1 MSETKKV
8 VVPLDSSNKGLI
20 LQESTS
26 ASASSS
32 ASSLGLPE
40 GYTDFYIDT
49 KPVKPLN
56 SDCCG
61 SGCKVC
67 VVDIFEKQLKEWE
80 DMRNRKWLEIKE
92 NHRENNKNCL
102 SETTFKKYTLKEISQ
117 ETKDTFRYHFALV
130 YSQTSNIN
138 AGQHITLRAC
148 INGKTIIRQYTPINL
163 TRSNNSFELL
173 IKIYPDGIM
182 SKHLQ
187 TWEPGIEAEFRGPFG
202 NFSMQLIAKFPKLV
216 LLAAGTGIAPL
227 SCIIESIL
235 QNEDDETFLHL
246 LFACRQYKDILMKEE
261 LDDWLD
267 FYNFSALCCLSQ
279 ENPESVGFCKEN
291 LHFGRITKELLKT
304 EITDFHNTYFLV
316 CGSCSF
322 NKDMLNFLLDLKIT
336 ESQCFIF

>member
-148 INGKTIIRQYTPINL
+148 IDGKTIIRQYTPINL

-173 IKIYPDGIM
+173 I
-182 SKHLQ
+182 
-187 TWEPGIEAEFRGPFG
+187 
-202 NFSMQLIAKFPKLV
+202 KFPKLV